1 MKYNRDILRNT
12 FSSAIHSVKLSQYY
26 KIMNLCCNRKKFEV
40 SQDQTDGINS
50 REKLFQVLYCT
61 FANLS
66 IISSGMGLGYPAIT
80 SQLLLK
86 DSQLY
91 LSESQV
97 SWFASITAITCP
109 LGGLLSGYLSDLIGR
124 KRTLIL
130 IDIIAIIS
138 WIIIGFSSR
147 VNVDVLFIQLMVSR
161 TVIGVI
167 IGMSTT
173 PAVMYT
179 SEVCDPNIRGRLT
192 MLSSP
197 FFTAFGM
204 LLIYLL
210 GYLIPVW
217 NFWLNQGWKIGFLCL
232 IKLVFRLL
240 IP

>member
-1 MKYNRDILRNT
+1 MKAL
-12 FSSAIHSVKLSQYY
+12 
-26 KIMNLCCNRKKFEV
+26 KIFCCRGDKFEV
-40 SQDQTDGINS
+40 SEGSGDVRNV
-50 REKLFQVLYCT
+50 KLFQVIFCT

-66 IISSGMGLGYPAIT
+66 IISSGMGLGFPAIT
-80 SQLLLK
+80 TQLLLK
-86 DSQLY
+86 DTNTTLT
-91 LSESQV
+91 ESQV

-109 LGGLLSGYLSDLIGR
+109 IGGLLSGYLSDRLGR

-130 IDIIAIIS
+130 IDLVAVIS
-138 WIIIGFSSR
+138 WLIIGFSSR
-147 VNVDVLFIQLMVSR
+147 TDSQLLFTELMISR

-179 SEVCDPNIRGRLT
+179 SEVSDPKIRGRLT

-210 GYLIPVW
+210 GYLIPV
-217 NFWLNQGWKIGFLCL
+217 NLTH
-232 IKLVFRLL
+232 V
-240 IP
+240 